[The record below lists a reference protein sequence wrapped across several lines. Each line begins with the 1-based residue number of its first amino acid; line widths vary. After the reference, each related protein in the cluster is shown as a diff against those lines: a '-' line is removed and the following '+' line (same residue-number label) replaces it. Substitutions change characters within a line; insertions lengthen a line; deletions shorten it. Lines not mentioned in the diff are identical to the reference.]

1 VFSDQFLLPLCC
13 HTIFILLS
21 GHLGR
26 LDLFLLNL
34 LLDGPMFLDKG
45 FDRVAIDILATEKAV
60 ADARKSGA
68 KSVSISF
75 CEVNRE
81 AASLLAQ
88 AH

>member
-1 VFSDQFLLPLCC
+1 
-13 HTIFILLS
+13 
-21 GHLGR
+21 
-26 LDLFLLNL
+26 
-34 LLDGPMFLDKG
+34 MFLDKG